1 MKSSSLLIA
10 ASLVIGSVALVSWAG
25 NPDTALPHFSFN
37 DTLPQ
42 KLGTRDFDHE
52 LQQIEKAKES
62 LHKINAEDM
71 QKMMKDVEES
81 IAKIDLQKIEL
92 DAQKAMKEIDFT
104 KIEKQLQE
112 AMQNLDEELISQEK
126 NTELSESKKKEIKND
141 LENARK
147 EIKEEMEKLKKELK
161 EQKIVTQQEMRKGLE
176 DAKKD
181 MEKAKQEMKE
191 NRFDMEKEIAK
202 AKVEVDNAMK
212 EVRGYQEMVY
222 AMEEDG
228 LLSTKQDYTIEH
240 KNGEISI
247 NGKTLNESSANK
259 YKKYFKNKDMKIE
272 KKDGKINIRNE
283 KDKSVE
289 L

>member
-10 ASLVIGSVALVSWAG
+10 ASFVIGSVALVSWAG

-37 DTLPQ
+37 DTIPQ
-42 KLGTRDFDHE
+42 KSGSRDFDHE
-52 LQQIEKAKES
+52 LRQIEKAKES
-62 LHKINAEDM
+62 LQKINAEDM

-92 DAQKAMKEIDFT
+92 DAQKAIKDIDFT
-104 KIEKQLQE
+104 KIEKQLRE
-112 AMQNLDEELISQEK
+112 AMQSLEEELKSQEK
-126 NTELSESKKKEIKND
+126 NVDLSESKKKEIKKD

-147 EIKEEMEKLKKELK
+147 EIREEMEKIRKEIK
-161 EQKIVTQQEMRKGLE
+161 EQKIITEQEIRQGLE

-202 AKVEVDNAMK
+202 AKVEVDNARK
-212 EVRGYQEMVY
+212 EVLGYQEMVY
-222 AMEEDG
+222 AMEEDD
-228 LLSTKQDYTIEH
+228 LLNTKQDYTIEH
-240 KNGEISI
+240 KNGNISI
-247 NGKTLNESSANK
+247 NGKPLNETSANK
-259 YKKYFKNKDMKIE
+259 YKKYFKNKDMKID
-272 KKDGKINIRNE
+272 KKDGKINIRND